1 MRRKFSALHHA
12 ALCVLFLLTLT
23 ATAHAQFRAAVQG
36 TVTDQSGAVVPEAA
50 LTLKNNE
57 TGRTQTAT
65 SSDEGF
71 YRISELPPGTYT
83 LTVEKAGFKKTTFE
97 SVSINAEQVQGLDVV
112 LTAGEVAETVT
123 VTSEGQVALETE
135 SANVNKAIT
144 TQEVRQLPQFGRD
157 PYELLRLTP
166 GIFGDV
172 GRGGGGGVVGL
183 PNSTGPGGSNTSI
196 FQVENQ
202 PQITANGQRVSAN
215 NFQIDGVS
223 VNSLTHGG
231 AAVVTPNQE
240 SVREV
245 RVLSS
250 TYTAEDGRN
259 SGAQVK
265 VVSQGGTNNFHGSL
279 FLKANDPRWNA
290 FNKYG
295 PDFGR
300 AGPERVNQRY
310 KQFGGS
316 IGGPLPYPNFDANP
330 DSVFR
335 SGRDK
340 AFFFFSYEGLRRTDS
355 NTEARYVETA
365 QYRQLIAQQRPNSI
379 ATRILTSPGI
389 EPRIASVLPQN
400 CADFGNDAAR
410 CRVVGNGLDIG
421 SPAGAQGQYLTI
433 GSMGAGFDGIP
444 DVQRV
449 LIFNPRVAHSN
460 QYNLRFDFTLTPR
473 DQLTFSGYL
482 TRSEFTNPDPAGGSR
497 PSGDIRSTPVNTS
510 GTVTYI
516 RTISNSIVNEARFNG
531 TRFAYNEVESAQ
543 ETNFGIPRIEIET
556 LPFDRI
562 RFGAPQAETTP
573 GVFAE
578 NQFEFRDALTWVRGS
593 RTWKFGGEY
602 RVEQNND
609 NLNGAA
615 RPLFTF
621 GGLFNFANDA
631 PLFYQI
637 NADPRTGGPAE
648 AQRYF
653 RSNYLA
659 AYVQHDWKARPNL
672 TLGLGLR
679 YEMFSPLSEKRGQL
693 SNFTFSN
700 QDLRTGRVGVTD
712 KLFDSDKN
720 NFAPRLQFAWS
731 PNFGNSFGG
740 LLNENRA
747 VVRGGFGISYD
758 RTPNVLFSNTRGN
771 PPFFARYQICC
782 GTSASEFSTP
792 FNGGQILYALG
803 TSNSPF
809 SYPANPAL
817 AVGIDPATGSARG
830 RSVELYGAQP
840 ETPNPYVYTYSL
852 DGQYDFGH
860 NYVGEI
866 GYQGSSSHKLVRLVN
881 QDFLYPNS
889 SNFFAVFI
897 PQTDVNAN
905 YNGMNARLQRRFANG
920 YQFEAYYR
928 LSKSIDTLS
937 NEGPGAETN
946 QTFPQDLRTE
956 RGPSDFDVK
965 HALNISGLW
974 ELPIFR
980 NRKDFLGKALGGW
993 TLSGITSWHTGFP
1006 WTPKTGRCVNSTPIP
1021 IICPVRP
1028 TGYLGGAVT
1037 DTSNDA
1043 FINGIFPGNL
1053 DPSVV
1058 VRDPGSGQIVRTRY
1072 FTTTP
1077 PGVNFSRP
1085 GIGRNSFRGP
1095 RYFSTDFAFG
1105 KKTGLPAFMG
1115 EGAFLE
1121 IRANI
1126 FNAFNNLNLN
1136 PFRFFAPLIEDPNF
1150 GRADRGLAGRVI
1162 EFQGR
1167 LSF

>member
-1 MRRKFSALHHA
+1 MRRKLTSLLRA
-12 ALCVLFLLTLT
+12 ALCALFVLTL
-23 ATAHAQFRAAVQG
+23 AASARAQFRAAVQG
-36 TVTDQSGAVVPEAA
+36 TVTDQSGAVVNDAA
-50 LTLKNNE
+50 LTLRNTE
-57 TGRTQTAT
+57 TGRVQTAR
-65 SSDEGF
+65 SGDEGF
-71 YRISELPPGTYT
+71 YRISELPPGIYT
-83 LTVEKAGFKKTTFE
+83 LTVEKAGFRKTTFE
-97 SVSINAEQVQGLDVV
+97 NLTVNAEQVQGLDVT

-123 VTSEGQVALETE
+123 VTSESQAELDTE
-135 SANVNKAIT
+135 SANINKAIT
-144 TQEVRQLPQFGRD
+144 TQEVRRLPQFGRD

-215 NFQIDGVS
+215 NYQIDGVS

-240 SVREV
+240 SVKEV

-265 VVSQGGTNNFHGSL
+265 VVSQSGTNQFHGSL

-290 FNKYG
+290 YNKYG
-295 PDFGR
+295 PAYGT

-330 DSVFR
+330 TSVFR
-335 SGRDK
+335 SGRDR

-355 NTEARYVETA
+355 NTEERFVETA
-365 QYRQLIAQQRPNSI
+365 QFRQLTAQARPGSI
-379 ATRILTSPGI
+379 AARILTSPGI

-400 CADFGNDAAR
+400 CNNFNNDANR
-410 CRVVGNGLDIG
+410 CRVVAGGLDLG
-421 SPAGAQGQYLTI
+421 SPAGAQGQYLNV
-433 GSMGAGFDGIP
+433 GSMGAGFDGVP

-449 LIFNPRVAHSN
+449 LIFNPRRARSN
-460 QYNLRFDFTLTPR
+460 QYNLRLDFTPTAR
-473 DQLTFSGYL
+473 DQLAFSTYL
-482 TRSEFTNPDPAGGSR
+482 TRSEFLNPDPGGASR
-497 PSGDIRSTPVNTS
+497 PSGDIRATPVNTS
-510 GTVTYI
+510 GTLTYI
-516 RTISNSIVNEARFNG
+516 RTISNSMVNEARFNA
-531 TRFAYNEVESAQ
+531 TRFAYNEIESAQ
-543 ETNFGIPRIEIET
+543 QTNFGIPRIEIES

-578 NQFEFRDALTWVRGS
+578 NQFEFRDTLTWVQGS

-609 NLNGAA
+609 NLNGGA

-637 NADPRTGGPAE
+637 NADPRTGGAPE

-653 RSNYLA
+653 RTNYYA

-672 TLGLGLR
+672 TLGMGLR
-679 YEMFSPLSEKRGQL
+679 YEFFTPLTEKRGTL
-693 SNFTFSN
+693 SNIAFSN
-700 QDLRTGRVGVTD
+700 QNLNTARLSVVDRLYEPDR
-712 KLFDSDKN
+712 N

-731 PNFGNSFGG
+731 PNFGDSFAGV
-740 LLNENRA
+740 LKENRA
-747 VVRGGFGISYD
+747 VLRGGFGIAYD
-758 RTPNVLFSNTRGN
+758 RTPNVLFANSRGN

-782 GTSASEFSTP
+782 GTAANEFSTP
-792 FNGGQILYALG
+792 FAGGQILYALG
-803 TSNSPF
+803 ANNSPF

-817 AVGIDPATGSARG
+817 AVPLNPATGSPQG
-830 RSVELYGAQP
+830 RSVEIYGAHP
-840 ETPNPYVYTYSL
+840 ETPNAYVYTYSL

-860 NYVGEI
+860 NVVGEL

-881 QDFLYPNS
+881 QNFLYPNS
-889 SNFFAVFI
+889 GSFFAVYI

-905 YNGMNARLQRRFANG
+905 YNGMNARLAKRFSDG
-920 YQFEAYYR
+920 YQFDVYYR
-928 LSKSIDTLS
+928 WSKSIDTLS
-937 NEGPGAETN
+937 NEGPGGETN
-946 QTFPQDLRTE
+946 QTFPQGLNTE
-956 RGPSDFDVK
+956 RGPSDYDVT

-974 ELPIFR
+974 DLPLFR

-993 TLSGITSWHTGFP
+993 QLSGISSWHTGFP
-1006 WTPKTGRCVNSTPIP
+1006 WTPKSGRCENRTAIP
-1021 IICPVRP
+1021 IICPIRP
-1028 TGYLGGAVT
+1028 AGYLGGAVT

-1043 FINGIFPGNL
+1043 FIRGIFPGNL
-1053 DPSVV
+1053 DEPV
-1058 VRDPGSGQIVRTRY
+1058 VRRENGALVQTRY
-1072 FTTTP
+1072 FTLVP
-1077 PGVNFSRP
+1077 PGSASSPP

-1095 RYFSTDFAFG
+1095 RYFSTDISFG
-1105 KKTGLPAFMG
+1105 KRTGLPAFMG

-1121 IRANI
+1121 IRANV

-1136 PFRFFAPLIEDPNF
+1136 PFRFFAPVIEDANF
-1150 GRADRGLAGRVI
+1150 GRAERGLAGRVI

>member
-1 MRRKFSALHHA
+1 MRREPTGLFRA
-12 ALCVLFLLTLT
+12 ALCALFILTLC
-23 ATAHAQFRAAVQG
+23 AGARAQFRAAVQG
-36 TVTDQSGAVVPEAA
+36 TVTDQSGAVVPAA
-50 LTLKNNE
+50 TLTLRNNE
-57 TGRTQTAT
+57 TGRVQTAT
-65 SSDEGF
+65 SGDEGF

-83 LTVEKAGFKKTTFE
+83 LTVEKAGFRKTTFE
-97 SVSINAEQVQGLDVV
+97 KVTVNAEQVQGLDVA

-123 VTSEGQVALETE
+123 VTSESTAELDTE
-135 SANVNKAIT
+135 SASVNKAIT
-144 TQEVRQLPQFGRD
+144 TQEVKRLPQFGRD

-166 GIFGDV
+166 GIFGDA
-172 GRGGGGGVVGL
+172 GRSGGGSVVGL

-240 SVREV
+240 SVKEV
-245 RVLSS
+245 RVVSS

-265 VVSQGGTNNFHGSL
+265 VVSQSGTNQFHGSL

-290 FNKYG
+290 YNKYG

-316 IGGPLPYPNFDANP
+316 IGGPLPYPNFDAEP
-330 DSVFR
+330 TSVFR

-340 AFFFFSYEGLRRTDS
+340 AFFFLSYEGLRRTDS
-355 NTEARYVETA
+355 NTEARFVETA
-365 QYRQLIAQQRPNSI
+365 QFRQLVRQLRPNGI
-379 ATRILTSPGI
+379 AAQILGSSGM
-389 EPRIASVLPQN
+389 EPRIASVLPQD
-400 CADFGNDAAR
+400 CSTFGNDPAR
-410 CRVVGNGLDIG
+410 CRVVAGGLDIG

-460 QYNLRFDFTLTPR
+460 QYNLRFDFNLTAR
-473 DQLTFSGYL
+473 DQLAFSSYL
-482 TRSEFTNPDPAGGSR
+482 TRSEFTNPDPGGGSR
-497 PSGDIRSTPVNTS
+497 PAGDIRSTPINTS
-510 GTVTYI
+510 ATVTYV
-516 RTISNSIVNEARFNG
+516 RTLTNSMVNEARFNA

-543 ETNFGIPRIEIET
+543 QTNFGIPRIEIES

-573 GVFAE
+573 GIFAE
-578 NQFEFRDALTWVRGS
+578 NQFELREALTWVRGN

-609 NLNGAA
+609 NLNGGA

-637 NADPRTGGPAE
+637 NADPRTGGAPQ

-653 RSNYLA
+653 RSNYFA
-659 AYVQHDWKARPNL
+659 AYAQHDWKARPNL

-679 YEMFSPLSEKRGQL
+679 YEFFSPLTEKRGQL
-693 SNFTFSN
+693 SNITFTN
-700 QDLRTGRVGVTD
+700 QNLNTARLSVTD
-712 KLFDSDKN
+712 RMSDPDRN

-747 VVRGGFGISYD
+747 VLRGGFGIAYD
-758 RTPNVLFSNTRGN
+758 RTPNVIFANSRGN

-803 TSNSPF
+803 ASNSPF

-817 AVGIDPATGSARG
+817 AVPLDPVTGSPQG
-830 RSVELYGAQP
+830 RSVEVYGAFP
-840 ETPNPYVYTYSL
+840 STPNPYVYTYSL

-860 NYVGEI
+860 NFVGEL

-881 QDFLYPNS
+881 QNFIYPNS

-905 YNGMNARLQRRFANG
+905 YNGMNARLAKRFSRG
-920 YQFEAYYR
+920 YQFDVYYR

-946 QTFPQDLRTE
+946 QTFPQDLHTE
-956 RGPSDFDVK
+956 RGPSDYDVK

-974 ELPIFR
+974 DLPLFR

-993 TLSGITSWHTGFP
+993 QLSGITSWHTGFP
-1006 WTPKTGRCVNSTPIP
+1006 WTPKTGRCVSRPFP
-1021 IICPVRP
+1021 VICPVRP
-1028 TGYLGGAVT
+1028 ASYLGGALD
-1037 DTSNDA
+1037 DTGNDV
-1043 FINGIFPGNL
+1043 FTTGNGQFPGIT
-1053 DPSVV
+1053 S
-1058 VRDPGSGQIVRTRY
+1058 SGAPY
-1072 FTTTP
+1072 FDLTNS
-1077 PGVNFSRP
+1077 GGGFRP
-1085 GIGRNSFRGP
+1085 GIGRNTFRGP
-1095 RYFSTDFAFG
+1095 RYFSTDLAFG
-1105 KKTGLPAFMG
+1105 KRTGLPRFMG

-1121 IRANI
+1121 IRANV

-1150 GRADRGLAGRVI
+1150 GRADKGLAGRVV
-1162 EFQGR
+1162 ELQGR

>member
-1 MRRKFSALHHA
+1 MTRRKLSAPLRA
-12 ALCVLFLLTLT
+12 ALCALFLVTLT
-23 ATAHAQFRAAVQG
+23 ATARAQFRAAVQG
-36 TVTDQSGAVVPEAA
+36 TVTDQSGAVVPAA
-50 LTLKNNE
+50 TLTLKNNE
-57 TGRTQTAT
+57 TGRVQTAN
-65 SSDEGF
+65 SGDEGF

-83 LTVEKAGFKKTTFE
+83 LTVEKSGFKKTAFE
-97 SVSINAEQVQGLDVV
+97 SVVVNAEQVQGLDVV

-123 VTSEGQVALETE
+123 VTSEGQVTLDTE

-144 TQEVRQLPQFGRD
+144 SQEVKQLPQFGRD

-245 RVLSS
+245 RVVSS

-265 VVSQGGTNNFHGSL
+265 VVSQSGTNQYHGSL

-290 FNKYG
+290 YNKYG
-295 PDFGR
+295 TDFGR

-335 SGRDK
+335 SGRDR

-355 NTEARYVETA
+355 GTDARYVETA
-365 QYRQLIAQQRPNSI
+365 QFRQLVAQQRPGSI
-379 ATRILTSPGI
+379 AARILTSNGI

-400 CADFGNDAAR
+400 CADFGNDPNR
-410 CRVVGNGLDIG
+410 CRVVAGGLDIG
-421 SPAGAQGQYLTI
+421 SPAGAQSQYLTI
-433 GSMGAGFDGIP
+433 GSMGNGFDGIP

-449 LIFNPRVAHSN
+449 LLFSPRVAHSN
-460 QYNLRFDFTLTPR
+460 QYNLRFDFTPTSR
-473 DQLTFSGYL
+473 DQLAFSAYL

-497 PSGDIRSTPVNTS
+497 ASGDVRQTPVNTS
-510 GTVTYI
+510 ATVTYI
-516 RTISNSIVNEARFNG
+516 RTITNSMVNEARFNA
-531 TRFAYNEVESAQ
+531 TRFAYNEIESAQ
-543 ETNFGIPRIEIET
+543 QTNFGIPRIEIES

-578 NQFEFRDALTWVRGS
+578 NQFELRDALTWVQGN
-593 RTWKFGGEY
+593 RTWKFGGEF

-653 RSNYLA
+653 RSNYYA
-659 AYVQHDWKARPNL
+659 AFIQHDWKARPNL

-679 YEMFSPLSEKRGQL
+679 YELFSPLTEKRGLL
-693 SNFTFSN
+693 SNVSFSN
-700 QDLRTGRVGVTD
+700 QDLRTARVNVTD
-712 KLFDSDKN
+712 TLAETDRN
-720 NFAPRLQFAWS
+720 NFAPRVQFAWS
-731 PNFGNSFGG
+731 PNFGNSFAG

-747 VVRGGFGISYD
+747 VLRGGFGIAYN
-758 RTPNVLFSNTRGN
+758 RTPNVLFGNTRGN

-803 TSNSPF
+803 ANNSPF

-817 AVGIDPATGSARG
+817 AVPIDPATGSPLN
-830 RSVELYGAQP
+830 RSVEVYGAQP
-840 ETPNPYVYTYSL
+840 ETPNAYVYTYSL

-860 NYVGEI
+860 NLVGEL
-866 GYQGSSSHKLVRLVN
+866 GYQGSSSHKLIRLVN
-881 QDFLYPNS
+881 QNFIYPTTVS
-889 SNFFAVFI
+889 PSFFAVFI

-905 YNGMNARLQRRFANG
+905 YNGMNARLEKRFSDG
-920 YQFEAYYR
+920 YQFQIYYR
-928 LSKSIDTLS
+928 FSKSIDTLS

-946 QTFPQDLRTE
+946 QTFPQDLRSE

-974 ELPIFR
+974 DLPLFR

-993 TLSGITSWHTGFP
+993 QLSGITTWHTGFP
-1006 WTPKTGRCVNSTPIP
+1006 WTPKTGRCTSTPFP
-1021 IICPVRP
+1021 VICPVRP
-1028 TGYLGGAVT
+1028 ARYLGGALDDT
-1037 DTSNDA
+1037 DNDI
-1043 FINGIFPGNL
+1043 FLSPGGQFPGITTSGAPYFDL
-1053 DPSVV
+1053 T
-1058 VRDPGSGQIVRTRY
+1058 GSGGGT
-1072 FTTTP
+1072 
-1077 PGVNFSRP
+1077 RP

-1105 KKTGLPAFMG
+1105 KRTGLPAFMG

-1121 IRANI
+1121 IRANV

-1150 GRADRGLAGRVI
+1150 GRSDRGLAGRVV

>member
-1 MRRKFSALHHA
+1 MRRKLTSLLRAFVCALF
-12 ALCVLFLLTLT
+12 VLTLATT
-23 ATAHAQFRAAVQG
+23 ARAQFRAAVQG
-36 TVTDQSGAVVPEAA
+36 TVTDQSGAVVPAAA
-50 LTLKNNE
+50 LTLRNNE
-57 TGRTQTAT
+57 TGRVQTAA
-65 SSDEGF
+65 SGDEGF

-97 SVSINAEQVQGLDVV
+97 NITVNAEQVQGLDVA
-112 LTAGEVAETVT
+112 LTTGEVAETVT
-123 VTSEGQVALETE
+123 VSSEGQTTLDTE

-144 TQEVRQLPQFGRD
+144 TQEVKRLPQFGRD

-166 GIFGDV
+166 GIFGDA
-172 GRGGGGGVVGL
+172 GRGGGGGAISL
-183 PNSTGPGGSNTSI
+183 PNGTGPGGSNTSI

-202 PQITANGQRVSAN
+202 PQITANGQRVSSN
-215 NFQIDGVS
+215 NYQLDGVS

-240 SVREV
+240 SVKEV

-259 SGAQVK
+259 TGAQVK
-265 VVSQGGTNNFHGSL
+265 VVSQSGTNLYHGSL

-290 FNKYG
+290 YNKYG
-295 PDFGR
+295 PAYGT

-316 IGGPLPYPNFDANP
+316 VGGPLPYPNFDANP
-330 DSVFR
+330 TSVFR

-355 NTEARYVETA
+355 NTDERFVETA
-365 QYRQLIAQQRPNSI
+365 QFRQLVAQQRAGSI
-379 ATRILTSPGI
+379 AARVLTSPGI

-400 CADFGNDAAR
+400 CANFGNDPTR
-410 CRVVGNGLDIG
+410 CRVVAGGLDIG
-421 SPAGAQGQYLTI
+421 SPSGAQGQYLNV

-449 LIFNPRVAHSN
+449 LTFNPRAARSN
-460 QYNLRFDFTLTPR
+460 QYNLRLDFTPTAR
-473 DQLTFSGYL
+473 DQLAFSSFL
-482 TRSEFTNPDPAGGSR
+482 TRSEFLNPDPASGSR
-497 PSGDIRSTPVNTS
+497 PGSDIRSTPINTS

-516 RTISNSIVNEARFNG
+516 RTITNAMVNEARFNA
-531 TRFAYNEVESAQ
+531 TRFAYNEIESALQ
-543 ETNFGIPRIEIET
+543 TNFGIPRIEIES

-578 NQFEFRDALTWVRGS
+578 NQFEFRDTLTWVQGN

-615 RPLFTF
+615 RPLYTF

-637 NADPRTGGPAE
+637 NADPRTGGVPE

-653 RSNYLA
+653 RTNYYA
-659 AYVQHDWKARPNL
+659 AYAQHDWKVRPNL
-672 TLGLGLR
+672 TLGMGLR
-679 YEMFSPLSEKRGQL
+679 YEFFTPLTEKRGLL
-693 SNFTFSN
+693 SNIDFTN
-700 QDLRTGRVGVTD
+700 QNLNTARLNVTEQLYQPD
-712 KLFDSDKN
+712 RN

-731 PNFGNSFGG
+731 PNFGNTFGG

-747 VVRGGFGISYD
+747 VLRGGFGIVYD
-758 RTPNVLFSNTRGN
+758 RTPNVLFANSRGN

-803 TSNSPF
+803 ANNSPF

-817 AVGIDPATGSARG
+817 AVPINPATNSPLN
-830 RSVELYGAQP
+830 RSVEVYGAHQ

-860 NYVGEI
+860 NFVGEL

-881 QDFLYPNS
+881 QNFLYPNS
-889 SNFFAVFI
+889 SNFFAVYI

-905 YNGMNARLQRRFANG
+905 YNGMNARLAKRFSRG
-920 YQFEAYYR
+920 YQLDVYYR

-946 QTFPQDLRTE
+946 QTFPQGLNTE

-974 ELPIFR
+974 DLPLFR

-993 TLSGITSWHTGFP
+993 QLSGITTWHTGFP
-1006 WTPKTGRCVNSTPIP
+1006 WTPKSGRCENRTAIP

-1028 TGYLGGAVT
+1028 AGYLGGAST

-1043 FINGIFPGNL
+1043 FIRGIFPGNL
-1053 DPSVV
+1053 DAAAVQRAPN
-1058 VRDPGSGQIVRTRY
+1058 GAIVQTRY
-1072 FTTTP
+1072 FTLVP
-1077 PGVNFSRP
+1077 VGSAASPP

-1095 RYFSTDFAFG
+1095 GYFSTDFAFG
-1105 KKTGLPAFMG
+1105 KRTGLPRFMG

-1121 IRANI
+1121 LRANV

-1136 PFRFFAPLIEDPNF
+1136 PFRFSAPVIEDQNF
-1150 GRADRGLAGRVI
+1150 GRADRGLAGRVV
-1162 EFQGR
+1162 ELQGR
-1167 LSF
+1167 LTF

>member
-1 MRRKFSALHHA
+1 MTSITRRTFSAILRA
-12 ALCVLFLLTLT
+12 SLCALFVLTLT
-23 ATAHAQFRAAVQG
+23 ASARAQFRAAVQG
-36 TVTDQSGAVVPEAA
+36 TVTDSSGAVVPAAA

-57 TGRTQTAT
+57 TGRVQTAT
-65 SSDEGF
+65 SGDEGF
-71 YRISELPPGTYT
+71 YRLSELPPGTYT
-83 LTVEKAGFKKTTFE
+83 LTVEKAGFKKTSFE
-97 SVSINAEQVQGLDVV
+97 NVVINAEQVQGLDVV

-123 VTSEGQVALETE
+123 VTSEGQVTLDTE

-144 TQEVRQLPQFGRD
+144 SQEVKQLPQFGRD

-215 NFQIDGVS
+215 NYQIDGVS

-265 VVSQGGTNNFHGSL
+265 VVSQSGSNQFHGSL

-295 PDFGR
+295 TDFGR

-355 NTEARYVETA
+355 STDARYVETA
-365 QYRQLIAQQRPNSI
+365 QFRQLVAQARPNSI
-379 ATRILTSPGI
+379 AARILTSPGI

-400 CADFGNDAAR
+400 CADFGNDPAR
-410 CRVVGNGLDIG
+410 CRVVAGGLDIG
-421 SPAGAQGQYLTI
+421 SPSGAQGQYLTI

-449 LIFNPRVAHSN
+449 LVFAPRRARSN
-460 QYNLRFDFTLTPR
+460 QYNLRLDFTPTSR
-473 DQLTFSGYL
+473 DQLAFSSYL

-497 PSGDIRSTPVNTS
+497 ESGDIRQTPVNTS

-516 RTISNSIVNEARFNG
+516 RTLTNSMVNELRFNA
-531 TRFAYNEVESAQ
+531 TRIAYDEIESAQ
-543 ETNFGIPRIEIET
+543 QTNFGIPRIEIES

-578 NQFEFRDALTWVRGS
+578 NQFELRDALTWVQGNH
-593 RTWKFGGEY
+593 TWKFGGEF

-621 GGLFNFANDA
+621 GGLFNFANDT

-637 NADPRTGGPAE
+637 NADPRTGGPPV

-653 RSNYLA
+653 RSNYYA

-672 TLGLGLR
+672 TLGMGLR
-679 YEMFSPLSEKRGQL
+679 YEIFSPLTEKREQL
-693 SNFTFSN
+693 SNVTFSN
-700 QDLRTGRVGVTD
+700 QDLRTARVAVTD
-712 KLFDSDKN
+712 TLAETDRN

-731 PNFGNSFGG
+731 PNFGDSFGG
-740 LLNENRA
+740 MLGENRA
-747 VVRGGFGISYD
+747 VLRGGFGIAYN
-758 RTPNVLFSNTRGN
+758 RTPNVLFANTRGN

-792 FNGGQILYALG
+792 FAGGQILYALG
-803 TSNSPF
+803 SSNSPF

-817 AVGIDPATGSARG
+817 AVPLDPATGSPLN
-830 RSVELYGAQP
+830 RSVEVYGAQA
-840 ETPNPYVYTYSL
+840 ETPNAYVYTYSL

-860 NYVGEI
+860 NLVGEL
-866 GYQGSSSHKLVRLVN
+866 GYQGSSGHKLIRLVN
-881 QDFLYPNS
+881 QNFIYPTTVS
-889 SNFFAVFI
+889 PSFFAVFI
-897 PQTDVNAN
+897 PQPDVNSN
-905 YNGMNARLQRRFANG
+905 YNGMNARLEKRFSNG
-920 YQFEAYYR
+920 HQFQVYYR

-946 QTFPQDLRTE
+946 QTFPQDLSTE
-956 RGPSDFDVK
+956 RGPSDFDVR
-965 HALNISGLW
+965 HSLNVSGLW
-974 ELPIFR
+974 DLPLFR
-980 NRKDFLGKALGGW
+980 NRKDFIGKALGGW
-993 TLSGITSWHTGFP
+993 QLSGITTWHTGFP
-1006 WTPKTGRCVNSTPIP
+1006 WTPKTGRCASAPFPV
-1021 IICPVRP
+1021 ICPVRP
-1028 TGYLGGAVT
+1028 ARYFGGALDDT
-1037 DTSNDA
+1037 DNEV
-1043 FINGIFPGNL
+1043 FLRPGGQFPGITT
-1053 DPSVV
+1053 
-1058 VRDPGSGQIVRTRY
+1058 SGAPY
-1072 FTTTP
+1072 FDLTNSG
-1077 PGVNFSRP
+1077 GVNRP

-1105 KKTGLPAFMG
+1105 KRTGLPRFMG

-1121 IRANI
+1121 IRANV

-1150 GRADRGLAGRVI
+1150 GRSDRGLAGRVV

>member
-1 MRRKFSALHHA
+1 MRRKLTSLLRA
-12 ALCVLFLLTLT
+12 ALCALFLLTLS
-23 ATAHAQFRAAVQG
+23 ATARAQFRAAVQG
-36 TVTDQSGAVVPEAA
+36 TVTDQSGAVVPEAT
-50 LTLKNNE
+50 LTLRNNE
-57 TGRTQTAT
+57 TGRTQTAN
-65 SSDEGF
+65 SGGEGF

-83 LTVEKAGFKKTTFE
+83 LTVEKAGFRKTTFE
-97 SVSINAEQVQGLDVV
+97 SVTINAEQVQGLDVV

-123 VTSEGQVALETE
+123 VSSESQAELDTE
-135 SANVNKAIT
+135 SATINKAIT
-144 TQEVRQLPQFGRD
+144 TQEIKRLPQFGRD

-166 GIFGDV
+166 GVFGDA
-172 GRGGGGGVVGL
+172 GRGGSGGVVGL
-183 PNSTGPGGSNTSI
+183 PNATGPGGSNTSI

-202 PQITANGQRVSAN
+202 PQITANGQRISSN

-240 SVREV
+240 SVKEV
-245 RVLSS
+245 RVQSS
-250 TYTAEDGRN
+250 SYSAEDGRN

-265 VVSQGGTNNFHGSL
+265 VVSQSGTNSFHGSL

-290 FNKYG
+290 YNKYG

-330 DSVFR
+330 TSVFR

-355 NTEARYVETA
+355 GTEARFVETA
-365 QYRQLIAQQRPNSI
+365 QYRALVAQQRPGSI
-379 ATRILTSPGI
+379 AATILTSPGI
-389 EPRIASVLPQN
+389 EPRIASVLPQD
-400 CADFGNDAAR
+400 CSTFGNDPAR
-410 CRVVGNGLDIG
+410 CRVVGGGLDIG
-421 SPAGAQGQYLTI
+421 SPAGAQGQYISFGNL
-433 GSMGAGFDGIP
+433 MGGGFDGVP

-449 LIFNPRVAHSN
+449 LLSVPRVAHSN
-460 QYNLRFDFTLTPR
+460 QYNLRFDFLPTTR
-473 DQLTFSGYL
+473 DQLAFSGYL

-497 PSGDIRSTPVNTS
+497 PSGDIRQTPVNTS
-510 GTVTYI
+510 ATVTYI
-516 RTISNSIVNEARFNG
+516 RTITNAMVNELRFNA

-543 ETNFGIPRIEIET
+543 ATNFGIPRIEIET

-562 RFGAPQAETTP
+562 RFGAPQSETTP
-573 GVFAE
+573 GLFAE
-578 NQFEFRDALTWVRGS
+578 NQFEFRDALTWVQGS
-593 RTWKFGGEY
+593 RTWKFGGEF

-615 RPLFTF
+615 RPLYTF

-653 RSNYLA
+653 RTNYYA

-672 TLGLGLR
+672 MLGMGLR
-679 YEMFSPLSEKRGQL
+679 YELFSPLTEKRGLL
-693 SNFTFSN
+693 SNFEFAN
-700 QDLRTGRVGVTD
+700 QDLRTGRVSVTD
-712 KLFDSDKN
+712 KLSESDRN

-731 PNFGNSFGG
+731 PNFGDSFGG
-740 LLNENRA
+740 LLKENRA
-747 VVRGGFGISYD
+747 VIRGGFGIFYN
-758 RTPNVLFSNTRGN
+758 RTPNVLFANTRGN

-782 GTSASEFSTP
+782 GTSASDFSTP

-803 TSNSPF
+803 ANNSPF

-830 RSVELYGAQP
+830 RSVEIYGAQND
-840 ETPNPYVYTYSL
+840 TPNPYVYTYSL

-860 NYVGEI
+860 NVVGEL

-881 QDFLYPNS
+881 QNFLYPNS

-897 PQTDVNAN
+897 PHTDVNAN
-905 YNGMNARLQRRFANG
+905 YNGMNARLAKRFSDG
-920 YQFEAYYR
+920 YQFDVYYR

-946 QTFPQDLRTE
+946 QTYPQDLRSE
-956 RGPSDFDVK
+956 RGPSDFDVR
-965 HALNISGLW
+965 HSLTVSGLW
-974 ELPIFR
+974 DLPLFR

-993 TLSGITSWHTGFP
+993 QLSGISTWHTGFP
-1006 WTPKTGRCVNSTPIP
+1006 WTPKTGRCVNSSPIP

-1028 TGYLGGAVT
+1028 EGYLGGAIE
-1037 DTSNDA
+1037 DDSNEA
-1043 FINGIFPGNL
+1043 FIRG
-1053 DPSVV
+1053 VV
-1058 VRDPGSGQIVRTRY
+1058 PANRFV
-1072 FTTTP
+1072 TTP
-1077 PGVNFSRP
+1077 AGAPVSRP

-1095 RYFSTDFAFG
+1095 RYFSTDLAFG
-1105 KKTGLPAFMG
+1105 KRTGLPAFMG

-1121 IRANI
+1121 IRANV
-1126 FNAFNNLNLN
+1126 FNVFNNLNLN

-1167 LSF
+1167 ISF

>member
-1 MRRKFSALHHA
+1 MTRWKLSALLRA
-12 ALCVLFLLTLT
+12 ALCALFMLTL
-23 ATAHAQFRAAVQG
+23 AQSARAQFRAAVQG
-36 TVTDQSGAVVPEAA
+36 TVTDQSGAVVPTAT

-57 TGRTQTAT
+57 TGRVQTAN
-65 SSDEGF
+65 SGDEGF

-97 SVSINAEQVQGLDVV
+97 SVTVNAEQVQGLDVV

-123 VTSEGQVALETE
+123 VTSESQAQLDTE

-144 TQEVRQLPQFGRD
+144 TQEVKRLPQFGRD

-172 GRGGGGGVVGL
+172 GRGGSGGIVGL

-202 PQITANGQRVSAN
+202 PQITANGQRISAN

-240 SVREV
+240 SVKEV

-250 TYTAEDGRN
+250 TYSAEDGRN

-265 VVSQGGTNNFHGSL
+265 VVSQGGTNQYHGSL

-300 AGPERVNQRY
+300 AGPERVNQHY

-316 IGGPLPYPNFDANP
+316 IGGPLPYPNLDANP
-330 DSVFR
+330 HSVFR

-340 AFFFFSYEGLRRTDS
+340 SFFFFSYEGLRRTDS
-355 NTEARYVETA
+355 GTESRYVETA
-365 QYRQLIAQQRPNSI
+365 QYRQLVAQQRPGSI
-379 ATRILTSPGI
+379 AARILTSPGI
-389 EPRIASVLPQN
+389 EPRIASVLAQN

-410 CRVVGNGLDIG
+410 CRVVAGGLDIG
-421 SPAGAQGQYLTI
+421 SPAGARGQYLSF
-433 GSMGAGFDGIP
+433 GNLMGGGFDGIP

-449 LIFNPRVAHSN
+449 LIFNPRQAHSN
-460 QYNLRFDFTLTPR
+460 QYNLRLDFSPTVR
-473 DQLTFSGYL
+473 DQLAFSGYL
-482 TRSEFTNPDPAGGSR
+482 TRSEFLNPDPAGASR
-497 PSGDIRSTPVNTS
+497 PNGDIRSTPINTS
-510 GTVTYI
+510 ATITYV
-516 RTISNSIVNEARFNG
+516 RTISNNIVNEARFNA

-543 ETNFGIPRIEIET
+543 ATNFGLPRIEIET

-562 RFGAPQAETTP
+562 RFGAPQSEATP
-573 GVFAE
+573 GIFAE
-578 NQFEFRDALTWVRGS
+578 NQFEFRDALTWVQS
-593 RTWKFGGEY
+593 NHTWKFGGEY

-621 GGLFNFANDA
+621 GGLFNFANDT

-637 NADPRTGGPAE
+637 NADPRTGGAPE

-653 RSNYLA
+653 RTNYLA

-672 TLGLGLR
+672 TLGMGLR
-679 YEMFSPLSEKRGQL
+679 YELFSPLSEKRGRL
-693 SNFTFSN
+693 SNFEFTN
-700 QDLRTGRVGVTD
+700 QNLATGHLVVAD
-712 KLFDSDKN
+712 KLFKSDKN

-740 LLNENRA
+740 LLNETRA

-782 GTSASEFSTP
+782 GTSASDFSTP

-830 RSVELYGAQP
+830 RSVEVYGANA

-860 NYVGEI
+860 NFVGEL

-881 QDFLYPNS
+881 QNFLYPNS
-889 SNFFAVFI
+889 SNFFAVYI

-905 YNGMNARLQRRFANG
+905 YNGMNARLQRRFSDG
-920 YQFEAYYR
+920 YQFEVYYR

-974 ELPIFR
+974 DLPLFR

-993 TLSGITSWHTGFP
+993 QLSGITSWHTGFP
-1006 WTPKTGRCVNSTPIP
+1006 WTPKTGRCVNTTAIP

-1028 TGYLGGAVT
+1028 TGYRGGAIT

-1043 FINGIFPGNL
+1043 FINGIVPANL
-1053 DPSVV
+1053 
-1058 VRDPGSGQIVRTRY
+1058 
-1072 FTTTP
+1072 FTVTP

-1095 RYFSTDFAFG
+1095 RYFSTDLAFG
-1105 KKTGLPAFMG
+1105 KRTGLPAFMG
-1115 EGAFLE
+1115 EGSFLE
-1121 IRANI
+1121 VRANV

-1150 GRADRGLAGRVI
+1150 GRADRGLAGRVVEI
-1162 EFQGR
+1162 QAR